1 MDFLYDQLS
10 LRVKNAVSPTDEE
23 CTLQQIG
30 NYKPTAYRNNMR
42 DNNDNT
48 NHTRTTVATYGY
60 YAWFEIHSTYSQY
73 TTTNIVL
80 D

>member
-42 DNNDNT
+42 DNN
-48 NHTRTTVATYGY
+48 NHTHTTVATYGY